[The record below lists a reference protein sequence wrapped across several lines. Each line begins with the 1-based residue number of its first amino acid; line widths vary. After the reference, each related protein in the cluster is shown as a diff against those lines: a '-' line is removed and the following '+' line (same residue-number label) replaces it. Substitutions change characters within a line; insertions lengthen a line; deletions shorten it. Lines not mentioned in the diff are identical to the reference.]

1 MLLSVNP
8 GMCLSFSVNQN
19 DFIKFSVYTL
29 ILWYSQEV
37 SRDVMC
43 RLSAC
48 HLLQKSLVNIWLG
61 WNIHLCFLMH
71 DLFKN
76 FVLCS
81 TRETSSEYLFSLY
94 SDTSRSSVCFF
105 SLFVFSLYFP
115 MTLCLQILI
124 IILQNAYLA
133 MKNISPS
140 LVIQK

>member
-61 WNIHLCFLMH
+61 WNIHLCFLLH
-71 DLFKN
+71 GLFKTLCCALPERLLQSICSLCTQIPPEVL
-76 FVLCS
+76 FV
-81 TRETSSEYLFSLY
+81 
-94 SDTSRSSVCFF
+94 F

>member
-71 DLFKN
+71 GLFKTLCCALPERLLQSICSLCTQIPPEVL
-76 FVLCS
+76 FV
-81 TRETSSEYLFSLY
+81 
-94 SDTSRSSVCFF
+94 F